1 MTAVFVWTSTSLFL
15 MCCVLYNGCISFTNS
30 ERTVRKIELDKVC
43 YKTCEVLVT
52 YSSLFYTSCG
62 WWGWSRCAKYKHGY
76 KAKESSCSSYCP
88 VNGGWSDYKSWSSWS
103 SCDKSCGTGTKTRG
117 RTRSCD
123 NPAPK
128 HNGKTCQGSASN
140 TESVSCKLRECP
152 IDGQWTSY
160 NISSDWG
167 ACSVSCGE
175 GTTTR
180 VLSRSCTN
188 PSPQYGGK
196 DCIGGYTKTETKP
209 CNDREC
215 PVDGGWDTF
224 EAAGDWGA
232 CSTTCGDG
240 LQTRT
245 LSRTCTNP
253 KPKYGGKPC
262 SGSATKTETTTCLL
276 KYCVC
281 GGNTCPVNGGW
292 SSYTTK
298 GVWSACSRTC
308 NEGVQ
313 TLVYKRT
320 CTNPAPQNGGLPCLG
335 ESTMNK
341 TRSCMTIK
349 CPEYVVMDPSNVI
362 GTIGQVVKLN
372 CLISPADAKWKSI
385 KLVDKSL
392 NKPIVDISNNGSVRL
407 HNSRVAG
414 SLESRA
420 DYVKAVFLFT
430 LSRGSGVC
438 SLVSEYTCTVEM
450 ADVNSNTITDQSSL
464 DITAPPSNVELG
476 VQSYYNVSNKAV
488 QTINCTA
495 DLGITSTVSLDLQ
508 IKVNGDFVDFEA
520 FGGPPQW
527 TVSNIRNDDC
537 SEKVLALY
545 SLPFVSEK
553 MDNSELRC
561 KATDSKYGTTLYSNV
576 GRIIVKI

>member
-1 MTAVFVWTSTSLFL
+1 
-15 MCCVLYNGCISFTNS
+15 
-30 ERTVRKIELDKVC
+30 
-43 YKTCEVLVT
+43 
-52 YSSLFYTSCG
+52 
-62 WWGWSRCAKYKHGY
+62 
-76 KAKESSCSSYCP
+76 
-88 VNGGWSDYKSWSSWS
+88 
-103 SCDKSCGTGTKTRG
+103 
-117 RTRSCD
+117 
-123 NPAPK
+123 
-128 HNGKTCQGSASN
+128 
-140 TESVSCKLRECP
+140 
-152 IDGQWTSY
+152 
-160 NISSDWG
+160 
-167 ACSVSCGE
+167 
-175 GTTTR
+175 
-180 VLSRSCTN
+180 
-188 PSPQYGGK
+188 
-196 DCIGGYTKTETKP
+196 
-209 CNDREC
+209 
-215 PVDGGWDTF
+215 
-224 EAAGDWGA
+224 
-232 CSTTCGDG
+232 
-240 LQTRT
+240 
-245 LSRTCTNP
+245 
-253 KPKYGGKPC
+253 
-262 SGSATKTETTTCLL
+262 
-276 KYCVC
+276 
-281 GGNTCPVNGGW
+281 
-292 SSYTTK
+292 
-298 GVWSACSRTC
+298 
-308 NEGVQ
+308 
-313 TLVYKRT
+313 
-320 CTNPAPQNGGLPCLG
+320 
-335 ESTMNK
+335 MNK

-349 CPEYVVMDPSNVI
+349 CPDYVVMDPSNVI

-385 KLVDKSL
+385 KLVDKSS
-392 NKPIVDISNNGSVRL
+392 NKPIVDISINGSVRL

-464 DITAPPSNVELG
+464 DITAPPSNVKLG

-520 FGGPPQW
+520 FGGPPHW

-576 GRIIVKI
+576 GRMIVKV